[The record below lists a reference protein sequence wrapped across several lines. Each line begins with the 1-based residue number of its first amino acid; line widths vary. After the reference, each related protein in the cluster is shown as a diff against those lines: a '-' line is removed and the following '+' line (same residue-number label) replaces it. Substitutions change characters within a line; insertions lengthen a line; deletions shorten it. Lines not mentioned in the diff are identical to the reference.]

1 MPNSSAHTLASSDAS
16 AAAPASQ
23 SGPVL
28 EVYSRDPGYVIA
40 SVGKY
45 FINISRTRLNI
56 TGVSLM
62 RRAMTE
68 MSERHEKFGSLTI
81 VEPEADLLLPGDV
94 RSGIDNIVKRF
105 STRMTGAAIVFE
117 KQGFQATA
125 VRSLVT
131 AINVASR
138 ASHPTQVYSELQEA
152 LSWLNGLT
160 GGEPTV
166 GRLLQVVK
174 QLRTGP

>member
-1 MPNSSAHTLASSDAS
+1 MPNSSAHTLTS
-16 AAAPASQ
+16 ADAPASSPASQ
-23 SGPVL
+23 TGPVL
-28 EVYSRDPGYVIA
+28 EIYSRDPGYVIA

-45 FINISRTRLNI
+45 FINISKTRLNI
-56 TGVSLM
+56 TGVGLM

-81 VEPEADLLLPGDV
+81 VETDADLLLPADV
-94 RSGIDNIVKRF
+94 RSGIDSIVKRF
-105 STRMTGAAIVFE
+105 STRLTGAAIVFE

-138 ASHPTQVYSELQEA
+138 ASHPTQVYSELQEG
-152 LSWLNGLT
+152 LSWLSGLT

-166 GRLLQVVK
+166 GRLLQISK
-174 QLRTGP
+174 QLRSSP